1 MPKNS
6 KYILLLQPQNGGSDK
21 AIFEITSAKAQK
33 VIDLLEPEIRK
44 LRGKTVPSLTLEPF
58 FTNYQEVK
66 N

>member
-21 AIFEITSAKAQK
+21 AVFEITPAKAQK

-44 LRGKTVPSLTLEPF
+44 HKGKPTPSMTLEPF

>member
-21 AIFEITSAKAQK
+21 AVFELTPAKAQK

-44 LRGKTVPSLTLEPF
+44 LRGKAVPSLTLEPF
-58 FTNYQEVK
+58 FTNYKMEIH
-66 N
+66 